1 VSAPGSP
8 APSPPANPAA
18 PSVPEPALVMRGVR
32 AGYGRIEVIH
42 GADLEV
48 PHGSVLALLGPNG
61 AGKSTI
67 LKVAG
72 GRLPYTAGAVRAAGV
87 DIGRRHGVDALAR
100 IGVCSIPEG
109 RGVFPNL
116 TVRENL
122 RMWTYQGGLKTRDV
136 EERAFARFPRLGERR
151 RQLAGTL
158 SGGEQQMLALARALV
173 GAPRLLLLDEISIGL
188 APVIVAQLYEAV
200 SGLSGEGVT
209 VVLSEQFVR
218 TALAIATRA
227 AIVVG
232 GQIERVGKPDEM
244 GVVALETY
252 LAGSEGTARGDRTAT
267 P

>member
-1 VSAPGSP
+1 MTDGAGVIDVTGPTPGSAPL
-8 APSPPANPAA
+8 
-18 PSVPEPALVMRGVR
+18 ALELRRLR
-32 AGYGRIEVIH
+32 AGYGRIEIIH
-42 GADLEV
+42 GADLAVYAGEV
-48 PHGSVLALLGPNG
+48 FALLGPNG

-72 GRLPYTAGAVRAAGV
+72 GRIPYTAGTVRAAGV
-87 DIGRRHGVDALAR
+87 DVDRHHRVDTLAR
-100 IGVCSIPEG
+100 LGVCSIPEG

-122 RMWTYQGGLKTRDV
+122 WMWTYQGTLRTREV
-136 EERAFARFPRLGERR
+136 EERAFARFPLLSERR

-173 GAPRLLLLDEISIGL
+173 GEPRLLLLDEISMGL
-188 APVIVAQLYEAV
+188 APRAVAQLYETVAAV
-200 SGLSGEGVT
+200 ARDGVT

-232 GQIERVGKPDEM
+232 GRVERVGAPAE
-244 GVVALETY
+244 VAEVALETY
-252 LAGSEGTARGDRTAT
+252 LAGARGAGVGG
-267 P
+267 PSAS